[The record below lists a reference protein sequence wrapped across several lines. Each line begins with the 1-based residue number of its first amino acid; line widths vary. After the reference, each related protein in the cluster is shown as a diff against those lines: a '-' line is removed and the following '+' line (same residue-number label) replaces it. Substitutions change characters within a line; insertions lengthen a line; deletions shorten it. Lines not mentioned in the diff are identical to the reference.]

1 VKPQTSYPKKE
12 QDLFRSRLES
22 IIDMEHEL
30 VKLAHAM
37 DWENLEKKF
46 FSYYSEAGRPAVS
59 VRMMVGLQ
67 MLKHVHALSDEVVCE
82 QWRENPYFQYFC
94 GEEFFQHRE
103 PIERSGMTHFRM
115 RVGSEALNALLT
127 ESIAA
132 AMRLGALKKSD
143 LKKVVIDTTVQ
154 EKNVAHPTPQGLL
167 LRAIEKVAM
176 QAKREKIPLR
186 QSYLR
191 VAKLAVIR
199 VGKYRHAKQFKRA
212 QRWVKF
218 LRTRLGRLIRDVE
231 RKSGGH
237 VSPRL
242 KTFLRRAEKIR
253 AQHIGDTNYIYSFH
267 APEVEC
273 IGKGKARKQYE
284 FGNKVS
290 LATNLKRA
298 RGGHFIFDAQ
308 GLHGNPYDGHTLP
321 GSLERIPKNTGVIP
335 DAAHVDKGYRGHKIE
350 NHPTKIFISGQRNLG
365 KYLKQQNR
373 RRAAIEP
380 IIGHTKNDGLLGR
393 NYLWFAEGDRTNP
406 ILCAVGFNL
415 RQLLRFLRNLFA
427 LFYQWLLRI
436 FNAPDFFP
444 SPNLHF

>member
-1 VKPQTSYPKKE
+1 
-12 QDLFRSRLES
+12 
-22 IIDMEHEL
+22 
-30 VKLAHAM
+30 
-37 DWENLEKKF
+37 
-46 FSYYSEAGRPAVS
+46 
-59 VRMMVGLQ
+59 MMAGLQ
-67 MLKHVHALSDEVVCE
+67 MLKHIHALSDEVVCA

-94 GEEFFQHRE
+94 GEEFFRHRE
-103 PIERSGMTHFRM
+103 PIERSGMTHFRL
-115 RVGSEALNALLT
+115 RVGSEALGALLT

-132 AMRLGALKKSD
+132 AMRLGALKKGD
-143 LKKVVIDTTVQ
+143 LKKVAIDTTVQ
-154 EKNVAHPTPQGLL
+154 EKNVAHPTPHGLL
-167 LRAIEKVAM
+167 LRAIEKVAL

-191 VAKLAVIR
+191 VAKLAAIR

-231 RKSGGH
+231 RKSGGNL
-237 VSPRL
+237 SPRL
-242 KTFLRRAEKIR
+242 KTFLHRAEKIR
-253 AQHIGDTNYIYSFH
+253 AQQIGDKNYIYSFH

-298 RGGHFIFDAQ
+298 RGGHFLLEAF
-308 GLHGNPYDGHTLP
+308 GLHGNPYDGHTLADT
-321 GSLERIPKNTGVIP
+321 LARIPKNTGVKIN
-335 DAAHVDKGYRGHKIE
+335 AAHLDKGYRGHGIGK

-380 IIGHTKNDGLLGR
+380 VIGHTKNDGLLGR

-406 ILCAVGFNL
+406 ILCATGFNL
-415 RQLLRFLRNLFA
+415 RQLLRYLRALRKLFA

-436 FNAPDFFP
+436 FNAPEYHP
-444 SPNLHF
+444 SPNSSF